1 MSVRSDSTRAAVRKL
16 REQADDLERHADRI
30 EIQDRY
36 REGARLEIEGDAEGA
51 ARIYAELREDREP
64 TPVDAFA
71 AAIRRIP
78 GLEGLADDLERC
90 HALRYDAGPDSL
102 DLEIEDAEREL
113 VERDLG
119 RYQRDLRA
127 SCIAV
132 DDERC
137 GWCGRLADDCRADPC
152 SSTQDD

>member
-1 MSVRSDSTRAAVRKL
+1 MSARSDSARAAVRKL

-36 REGARLEIEGDAEGA
+36 REGARLELEGDAEGA
-51 ARIYAELREDREP
+51 ARIYAELRD
-64 TPVDAFA
+64 
-71 AAIRRIP
+71 
-78 GLEGLADDLERC
+78 
-90 HALRYDAGPDSL
+90 DAGPDSL

-119 RYQRDLRA
+119 RYRRDLRG